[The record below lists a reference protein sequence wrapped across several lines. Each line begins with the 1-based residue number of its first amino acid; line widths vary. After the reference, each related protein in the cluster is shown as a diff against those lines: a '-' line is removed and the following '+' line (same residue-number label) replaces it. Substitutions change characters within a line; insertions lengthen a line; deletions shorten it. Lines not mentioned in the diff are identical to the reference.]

1 MKNTLDKLHGFIGN
15 MVSLLEDEV
24 DELKASKSKTK
35 SGDKK
40 NITDTINK
48 LVSVITQLNKLSK
61 EDEINSYKAMPEE
74 DKEIIDRFLN
84 KHKK

>member
-61 EDEINSYKAMPEE
+61 EDDINSYKAMPEE